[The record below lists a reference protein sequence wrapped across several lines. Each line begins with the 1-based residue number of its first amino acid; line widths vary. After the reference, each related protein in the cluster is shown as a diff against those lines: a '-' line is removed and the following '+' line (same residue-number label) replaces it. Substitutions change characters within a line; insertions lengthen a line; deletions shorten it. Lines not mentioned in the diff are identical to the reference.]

1 MPLWRERE
9 VSRHVCY
16 TKSKANEVEECS
28 SLLTVSDIR
37 DFIRLFDE
45 STVHE
50 LSLETGDIKLSL
62 KKAGAT
68 VVHESAS
75 THAVFTP
82 ALHAEPSLESVTV
95 KEVVEPQDL
104 TNTTVIRS
112 PMVGTFYRAS
122 SPQAKPYV
130 EIGARV
136 TPSSVVCIVEAM
148 KLMNEIEADVAGEVI
163 EILVENGQLVEY
175 GQPLFR
181 VNVK

>member
-1 MPLWRERE
+1 M
-9 VSRHVCY
+9 
-16 TKSKANEVEECS
+16 
-28 SLLTVSDIR
+28 LTVSDIR

-148 KLMNEIEADVAGEVI
+148 KLMNEIESDVAGEV
-163 EILVENGQLVEY
+163 VKRMVASGQPVEY
-175 GQPLFR
+175 GQPLFAIR
-181 VNVK
+181 RR